1 MYDALIEPTIH
12 AILKSQTT
20 TTTQPRVSDKR
31 DTLDCAGRRGKE
43 VGVRNRENILGKPT
57 SGETIDK
64 SQAKPH
70 QNFSPDL
77 IIIRENQVQE
87 A

>member
-1 MYDALIEPTIH
+1 MYNALIEPTIH

-20 TTTQPRVSDKR
+20 TTAQPRVLDKR
-31 DTLDCAGRRGKE
+31 DTLDCAGRRVQE
-43 VGVRNRENILGKPT
+43 VGVRNRANILGKLT
-57 SGETIDK
+57 SRGTIDK

-77 IIIRENQVQE
+77 IIIRENQVQ
-87 A
+87 AA